1 MGIYRKIVALDSQ
14 PTESN
19 DSALLECLARGSCF
33 DIMMCGRTAIVLD
46 IQAPE
51 SSVSKRRRRVVASK
65 DWRCSLT
72 GLNEP
77 PLVALA
83 LGSIKTYQRKAV
95 ACPPAMSDE
104 NCCQEAYFNSNLQ

>member
-1 MGIYRKIVALDSQ
+1 M
-14 PTESN
+14 
-19 DSALLECLARGSCF
+19 
-33 DIMMCGRTAIVLD
+33 LD

-83 LGSIKTYQRKAV
+83 LGSIKMYQRKAV
-95 ACPPAMSDE
+95 ACPLAISDE
-104 NCCQEAYFNSNLQ
+104 NYCQEAYFRP

>member
-1 MGIYRKIVALDSQ
+1 MMGIYRKIVALDSQ

-19 DSALLECLARGSCF
+19 ASALLECLASGSCF
-33 DIMMCGRTAIVLD
+33 DIMMYGRTAVVLD
-46 IQAPE
+46 IQAPKYNIP
-51 SSVSKRRRRVVASK
+51 KRRGLVVASE

-83 LGSIKTYQRKAV
+83 LGSIKTYQRKRRHI
-95 ACPPAMSDE
+95 
-104 NCCQEAYFNSNLQ
+104 LK

>member
-14 PTESN
+14 PTESSA
-19 DSALLECLARGSCF
+19 SALVECLARGSCF
-33 DIMMCGRTAIVLD
+33 DIMMYGWTAIVLD
-46 IQAPE
+46 IQAPKY
-51 SSVSKRRRRVVASK
+51 SVPKRRRRVVASK

-83 LGSIKTYQRKAV
+83 LGSVKTYQRKAV
-95 ACPPAMSDE
+95 AYPPVIANE
-104 NCCQEAYFNSNLQ
+104 NCCQEAYFNSKLQ